1 MFNSRPPLASVISG
15 FCTRWPGFGRSIRT
29 NLVFTMTLSNF
40 PTVRS
45 SS

>member
-15 FCTRWPGFGRSIRT
+15 FCTRWPGFGRSN